1 MHLSVASGI
10 SGKLWLISLQ
20 KDLFLMPKKKKK
32 RKDKTRNAREA
43 DSG

>member
-20 KDLFLMPKKKKK
+20 KDLFLMPKKKEKK
-32 RKDKTRNAREA
+32 RNAREA